1 MDSESGHRSLGIEE
15 GQESGSKNHLEER
28 FLLKMSSS
36 VFIYYSSLSVW
47 PDAVDLQRSAN
58 GLHHYVTSWQRS
70 GENLNAYLKVQKTQ
84 HCKSTM
90 LQ

>member
-47 PDAVDLQRSAN
+47 PDAVDMQRSAWCAE
-58 GLHHYVTSWQRS
+58 GTLPESLFCCS
-70 GENLNAYLKVQKTQ
+70 DEN
-84 HCKSTM
+84 CW
-90 LQ
+90 